1 MAIYPKIAVVSQID
15 TVPFVYGI
23 RHEGNFRAE
32 LLTLSSPTDC
42 TELFRQGKA
51 DIALLPAVVVPSL
64 RSSEIITDYCTGA
77 AGASHS
83 AVVACNA
90 PIGKIRRIGV
100 TPMAGTAAEVAAWLS
115 QNRWHIAPEW
125 IAVGG
130 DRTEAA
136 DDEALLLT
144 GCAAREA
151 AARHAFVYDVAGEWV
166 EATRQPLA
174 FDVWVGHKGL
184 SYEVHDALQRALTF
198 GLEHTFEAVAAS
210 DYAAAP
216 YAYDHLVREVD
227 FLFDIEKHTAL
238 QRLWECGLKV
248 APKVNPG

>member
-1 MAIYPKIAVVSQID
+1 MAIYPKIAVVSQPD

-32 LLTLSSPTDC
+32 LLALSSPTDC

-51 DIALLPAVVVPSL
+51 DIALLPAAVVPSL
-64 RSSEIITDYCTGA
+64 RGCEIITDYCIGA
-77 AGASHS
+77 AGASRS
-83 AVVACNA
+83 AVVACNT
-90 PIGKIRRIGV
+90 PINKVRRIGV
-100 TPMAGTAAEVAAWLS
+100 APTAGTASQVAAWLS
-115 QNRWHIAPEW
+115 QHRWHIAPEW
-125 IAVGG
+125 IAVGS

-136 DDEALLLT
+136 EGEALLLT
-144 GCAAREA
+144 GRAALEA
-151 AARHAFVYDVAGEWV
+151 AARHAFVYDIAGEWV
-166 EATRQPLA
+166 EATGQPLA
-174 FDVWVGHKGL
+174 FDVWVGHKGI
-184 SYEVHDALQRALTF
+184 SYQTHDELQKALTF

-216 YAYDHLVREVD
+216 SAYDHLAREVD
-227 FLFDIEKHTAL
+227 FLFDIEKHKAL